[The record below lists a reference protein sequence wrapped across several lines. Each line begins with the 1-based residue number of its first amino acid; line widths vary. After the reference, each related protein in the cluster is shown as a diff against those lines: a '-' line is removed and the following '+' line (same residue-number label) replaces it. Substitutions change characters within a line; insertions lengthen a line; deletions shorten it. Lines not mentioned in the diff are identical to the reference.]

1 MAKVRTM
8 RGQILDVTKIIA
20 KNENKKAIGN
30 TNKNARGDIVGPGGK
45 IIKRR
50 EELAQDYHS
59 KNPNAVRR
67 VSLKEITPDTF
78 LTPAEVVAQAK
89 AIVQAQQEKKEVPE
103 PKMEAPIHNAQ
114 PAQKSKKVLKD
125 DFED

>member
-8 RGQILDVTKIIA
+8 RGQILDVTSIIA

-30 TNKNARGDIVGPGGK
+30 TSKNARGDILGPGGK

-78 LTPAEVVAQAK
+78 LTPQEVVAKAK
-89 AIVQAQQEKKEVPE
+89 AMVQASQEKKEVQEHKFDP
-103 PKMEAPIHNAQ
+103 APVQA
-114 PAQKSKKVLKD
+114 PVVKSKKVLKD
-125 DFED
+125 DFE